1 MTLKPFLQQMTA
13 TLRGLAN
20 RRTPMPTVIVT
31 KIDTSKNGK
40 PRVYFENKHNWQDS
54 YYIGNKCNGIPTVGQ
69 QIEADTSQV
78 TFPNAKGPTWFLNS
92 WKPVQAQQVAQQMT
106 QGQQIQTPAINGTYT
121 PKPVMGW
128 PDVPTGDLSRF
139 VSNIVGQA
147 ITAGLIKAPTDIAP
161 WVAAAYRGAE
171 DMRSGKVKDFDAP
184 IPQFVHPDDPG
195 PDPAEDHG
203 YDDDSVPF

>member
-1 MTLKPFLQQMTA
+1 
-13 TLRGLAN
+13 
-20 RRTPMPTVIVT
+20 MPTVIVT

-139 VSNIVGQA
+139 VSNLVGTA
-147 ITAGLIKAPTDIAP
+147 IAAGLIKTPNDIAP
-161 WVAAAYRGAE
+161 WTAAAYRAGN
-171 DMRSGKVKDFDAP
+171 DLRTGKVRDFDDP
-184 IPQFVHPDDPG
+184 VPKFDDPG

-203 YDDDSVPF
+203 YDDDDSSVPF